1 MEVSGIVL
9 GLTMEILELVV
20 IVGVPLALGLLWNQ
34 WAGGASG
41 FLMGTFYAL
50 YWANSFHGI
59 AGSGTVLL
67 AYIVSPMLI
76 GYMAGALNKR
86 SDNFK
91 RLLISGFVAC
101 YNWRHSNVYYI
112 PNVSC
117 KRCHR
122 NNWICI
128 DRLGTY
134 ACRCTDRCCGQSFL
148 LVRHGKLANT
158 QIFLNPLLFLGTI
171 LSQISCDKKTCIN
184 YKEGHCSLTN
194 PEKVGNACL
203 DFEDAMDALRLKAD
217 AIKGTLG

>member
-1 MEVSGIVL
+1 MLSFERCLDTSLDWKKWTKNDVIFGVILPVAAVFIIVLISKLQSLIGGEPGIVL

-76 GYMAGALNKR
+76 GYMAGVLNKR

-91 RLLISGFVAC
+91 RILISGLIASTIGGIVLFSIFQMSTA
-101 YNWRHSNVYYI
+101 NVVKGITGFALTVLARMLAAVLTAVVVKIFFWYGMGAQKH
-112 PNVSC
+112 PN
-117 KRCHR
+117 
-122 NNWICI
+122 
-128 DRLGTY
+128 
-134 ACRCTDRCCGQSFL
+134 
-148 LVRHGKLANT
+148 
-158 QIFLNPLLFLGTI
+158 
-171 LSQISCDKKTCIN
+171 IS
-184 YKEGHCSLTN
+184 
-194 PEKVGNACL
+194 
-203 DFEDAMDALRLKAD
+203 
-217 AIKGTLG
+217 

>member
-1 MEVSGIVL
+1 MSLNWKKWAKNDIIFGIILPVIAVFVIVLISKLPSLIGGGPGIVL

-59 AGSGTVLL
+59 PGSGTVLL

-91 RLLISGFVAC
+91 RLLISGL
-101 YNWRHSNVYYI
+101 
-112 PNVSC
+112 VSC
-117 KRCHR
+117 T
-122 NNWICI
+122 IGGI
-128 DRLGTY
+128 VMFTIF
-134 ACRCTDRCCGQSFL
+134 QMSS
-148 LVRHGKLANT
+148 ANVVT
-158 QIFLNPLLFLGTI
+158 GTI
-171 LSQISCDKKTCIN
+171 GFALTVLTRMLAAVLTAVVAKVFFWYGMGNHKHANIS
-184 YKEGHCSLTN
+184 
-194 PEKVGNACL
+194 
-203 DFEDAMDALRLKAD
+203 
-217 AIKGTLG
+217 